1 MDNRLDAISGEH
13 AAEAQ
18 ELKGKAGIA
27 NARLA
32 YQLFLDEFDAAGM
45 AALPQGTN
53 KQRPLWASTGV
64 KNPDYPADMYVTQ
77 LAYPDT
83 VNTMPEPTIDA
94 ALAGDNVTGDTLT
107 GTAQNAEEIFA
118 GLAKVGIDVADVV
131 RVLEREGV
139 DKFVDAWQDLLDSMS
154 ANLN

>member
-1 MDNRLDAISGEH
+1 M
-13 AAEAQ
+13 
-18 ELKGKAGIA
+18 
-27 NARLA
+27 
-32 YQLFLDEFDAAGM
+32 
-45 AALPQGTN
+45 
-53 KQRPLWASTGV
+53 
-64 KNPDYPADMYVTQ
+64 TQ
-77 LAYPDT
+77 LAGPDT